1 MKTIKTSLSKVLT
14 VALVALTVLF
24 SFAVNPAVA
33 EAVGYCCSGEYKQI
47 TADYPTCK
55 IEYAP
60 NYEYEEANLINKSD
74 ELVVVIEE
82 STDEAIMLY
91 EHENV
96 LLPLAKKDTFELVEG
111 DGPVSFDCKK

>member
-24 SFAVNPAVA
+24 SFAVNPGVA

-60 NYEYEEANLINKSD
+60 GYEYERADLFNNSD

-82 STDEAIMLY
+82 STDEAIILY
-91 EHENV
+91 EYEDL
-96 LLPLAKKDTFELVEG
+96 LLPLAKNDTFELLEG
-111 DGPVSFDCKK
+111 SGPVEFKCYK